1 MISPLFEM
9 TPSRE
14 IIIDTVKLAEDDKGK
29 GKQLILRLYEA
40 YGGKS
45 TAILRRYYNLIF
57 LSVKNNIPNFFLHS
71 SLDVKKIQISNVLED
86 DTEKQL
92 ERDFNGGFIVTLKPF
107 QIMTLKVDL
116 N

>member
-45 TAILRRYYNLIF
+45 TA
-57 LSVKNNIPNFFLHS
+57 
-71 SLDVKKIQISNVLED
+71 
-86 DTEKQL
+86 
-92 ERDFNGGFIVTLKPF
+92 TLKR
-107 QIMTLKVDL
+107 
-116 N
+116 